1 MLNIKNLRFKTKLSV
16 LIGTAVAGLL
26 IFGVTSYFA
35 LEKVRVGG
43 TISNEIRLYLNLDAD
58 LLLPS
63 LSPQPMRFTVRKMAM
78 ETDAG
83 KLQQDIAEF
92 QEMKRNFE
100 AARDRWREELPDGEI
115 KELATVKNVEAAQE
129 YIRGV
134 EQELIPAAVQGDKQK
149 VLEAIAKIQAPAE
162 TSAAA
167 AQEAHKM
174 AQAKIAELGKAAD
187 ESIRSSFLTLA
198 GIGIVLA
205 VMACFLGVAIAR
217 SILGPLARTVETLQ
231 AVADGDLRH
240 QIESD
245 SSDEIGIMGQAL
257 NKAISGMANTIH
269 SIARTA
275 ERVASAGEEIST
287 SAMQT
292 AQGSDTQK
300 SSTAQ
305 VAAAM
310 QEMATTVHEV
320 SDNSNRAAEASRQ
333 AAETAREGGTI
344 VEESLAKMRA
354 IASSVSATA
363 QKVEELG
370 KSSDQIGRII
380 GVIDDIADQTNLLA
394 LNAAIEAARA
404 GEQGRGFAVVA
415 DEVRKLAERTTSA
428 TKEVAQMVQSI
439 QSETKTAVAAMHE
452 GSNQVQDGVSTT
464 ARAGDS
470 LKQIIHMSEQV
481 GEMITHIATAATE
494 QSSATEQI
502 NQNVAQIARWIG
514 ESADGTQQSA
524 KACQE
529 LSELALDLQK
539 MVSTFRVGDG
549 LSPGNDA
556 PTHRETAAS
565 AKSFA
570 AGA

>member
-1 MLNIKNLRFKTKLSV
+1 MLNIKNLRFKTKLSS

-26 IFGVTSYFA
+26 ILGMTSYFT
-35 LEKVRVGG
+35 LERVRVGG
-43 TISNEIRLYLNLDAD
+43 PVYNEMHLYFDLDAD
-58 LLLPS
+58 LCPPN
-63 LSPQPMRFTVRKMAM
+63 LSPQPMRSAVRKIAL
-78 ETDAG
+78 ETDAA
-83 KLQQDIAEF
+83 KLHQDIAEF
-92 QEMKRNFE
+92 QETKKNFE
-100 AARDRWREELPDGEI
+100 AARDRWRKELPEGEI
-115 KELATVKNVEAAQE
+115 KEVATVKNVEAAEE

-134 EQELIPAAVQGDKQK
+134 EQELIPAALQGDKQR
-149 VLEAIAKIQAPAE
+149 VMEEVAKLQVPGE
-162 TSAAA
+162 TSSAA
-167 AQEAHKM
+167 AQEADKM

-187 ESIRSSFLTLA
+187 ESVGNSFLILA
-198 GIGIVLA
+198 GIGV
-205 VMACFLGVAIAR
+205 VVGVVVCFFGFAIAR

-240 QIESD
+240 QIEAD

-257 NKAISGMANTIH
+257 NKAIHGMADTIQ
-269 SIARTA
+269 SIAHTA
-275 ERVASAGEEIST
+275 VNVANASEEISV
-287 SAMQT
+287 SATQT

-300 SSTAQ
+300 MRTSQ
-305 VAAAM
+305 VAVAM
-310 QEMATTVHEV
+310 TEMSTTVHEV
-320 SDNSNRAAEASRQ
+320 SEHSTRAAEASRQ
-333 AAETAREGGTI
+333 AAETAREGGII

-363 QKVEELG
+363 KKVEELG

-439 QSETKTAVAAMHE
+439 QGETKTAVAAMHE
-452 GSNQVQDGVSTT
+452 GTDQVQAGVSTT

-481 GEMITHIATAATE
+481 GDMITHIATAATE
-494 QSSATEQI
+494 QSSATEEI
-502 NQNVAQIARWIG
+502 NKNVAQIARLIG
-514 ESADGTQQSA
+514 ESAVGAQQSA

-539 MVSTFRVGDG
+539 MVGSFR
-549 LSPGNDA
+549 LEANTSK
-556 PTHRETAAS
+556 TAAQTHNERAGS